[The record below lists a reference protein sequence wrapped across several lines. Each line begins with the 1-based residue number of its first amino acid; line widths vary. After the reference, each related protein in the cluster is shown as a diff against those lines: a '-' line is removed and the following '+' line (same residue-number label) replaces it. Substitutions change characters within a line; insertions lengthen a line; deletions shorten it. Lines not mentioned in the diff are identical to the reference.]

1 MLFICACLIGSKIKF
16 IINMKEYLNTSIDLL
31 RQMDAIKSYNLVDV
45 PLLSD
50 TLFKIMNGVD
60 VSTDF

>member
-1 MLFICACLIGSKIKF
+1 
-16 IINMKEYLNTSIDLL
+16 MKEYLNTSIDLL

-45 PLLSD
+45 SLLSD